1 MFRFAGYVNG
11 GDAQL
16 TVEQR
21 FSALSGYAIYEGAAL
36 KLSAGSLCLAATTAD
51 LIYAISDYS
60 GASSV
65 VTAALI
71 PRVFPVNKN
80 QIWTC
85 SCAVELTAAC
95 VINGTGVGLDSAC
108 ATSIDGQVLGTA
120 ALMYNFVTG
129 GTPASGGVPG
139 SAVWVIFESLLIP

>member
-11 GDAQL
+11 GTDQL

-36 KLSAGSLCLAATTAD
+36 KLSAGCLCLAATTAD
-51 LIYAISDYS
+51 LIYAISNYT

-65 VTAALI
+65 VTAALK

-80 QIWTC
+80 QVWAC
-85 SCAVELTAAC
+85 SCAVEMAAGI
-95 VINGTGVGLDSAC
+95 VINGTGVALDSAC
-108 ATSIDGQVLGTA
+108 ATGVDGAVLSTA
-120 ALMYNFVTG
+120 ALMYWFVTG

-139 SAVWVIFESLLIP
+139 SAAWVVFESLLIP